1 MNWNRRY
8 AAEKKTTHC
17 VFCHGINHLYT
28 IAKGPQIHS
37 LENSFQ
43 IGLPRPYS
51 DLRPDVNW
59 MEEDVPGGSGGDDI
73 KPLSEVGLGKG
84 RYPVPYAAEPNGGS
98 LGGPP
103 VPSWGDNNSIN
114 EHRCP
119 MCGDRFSPL
128 SREEV
133 IRWAPKESDGNYS
146 AQGSGGRSDIFP
158 FHPKCM
164 RQVRKFCPAMQPLK
178 DTDFEVGPYSELREN
193 AEKHLAL
200 REVSMLPGGLLQFPE
215 LKQFFRQEEPQ

>member
-1 MNWNRRY
+1 MVSWKQRY
-8 AAEKKTTHC
+8 SARNIPTHC
-17 VFCHGINHLYT
+17 VFCGDVNHLSPV
-28 IAKGPQIHS
+28 AKGPQIS
-37 LENSFQ
+37 TLENSFQ

-59 MEEDVPGGSGGDDI
+59 MEGETGGLKPDDI
-73 KPLSEVGLGKG
+73 EPLSEVGLGKG
-84 RYPVPYAAEPNGGS
+84 RYPVPYAAEPSGGS

-103 VPSWGDNNSIN
+103 IPSWGDSNSIN

-119 MCGDRFSPL
+119 MCGDKFSPL
-128 SREEV
+128 SKEEV
-133 IRWAPKESDGNYS
+133 IRWAPKKSDGSYS
-146 AQGSGGRSDIFP
+146 ARRSGGRSDVFP
-158 FHPKCM
+158 FHHKCM

-200 REVSMLPGGLLQFPE
+200 RETNFTKDPE
-215 LKQFFRQEEPQ
+215 IIQFFEKKKKL